1 MTPGTRSH
9 AAYTPLVPSPTEPA
23 PARSGEFPLWRGR
36 SPLSG
41 MWWHG
46 AASSHMPSP
55 GDPPSGTQ
63 FRPQPPPSLRPIR
76 QHSSFLA
83 LSQGFSP
90 ARCCP
95 PGGGRLTPSISAFA
109 QPGTLT
115 PGPLS
120 EVALSPPGTQPLRAA
135 GTVIHFA
142 NELTNKRYYR
152 RMIFISLGKFS
163 FIQIT
168 TNLILICPHY
178 V

>member
-1 MTPGTRSH
+1 MPLTLRWCLRLQNRPLPGQASFH
-9 AAYTPLVPSPTEPA
+9 C
-23 PARSGEFPLWRGR
+23 GG
-36 SPLSG
+36 
-41 MWWHG
+41 G
-46 AASSHMPSP
+46 AARCQGCGGMVP
-55 GDPPSGTQ
+55 
-63 FRPQPPPSLRPIR
+63 RPATCHHLAIHHQG
-76 QHSSFLA
+76 HSSGHSPRLPCGPSDSTAPVLA